1 MIYVWKEATY
11 LSAKGDAQKIGD
23 RLEVLRLKNNGVLTP
38 ALIVDD
44 ARKARAPHHD
54 CFEWD
59 DSEAA
64 AQYRLTQARHL
75 LGSVAVIMEDSAT
88 GEERTVRAFVN
99 FRDDSGTPDTSLY
112 AAMSD
117 KEIRAQILVRAKA
130 EFDSW
135 HKRYQDLEELALVF
149 AAMDEVAA

>member
-1 MIYVWKEATY
+1 MTPRSNVTIVEIPT
-11 LSAKGDAQKIGD
+11 LNVQRMEVVLIGD
-23 RLEVLRLKNNGVLTP
+23 SE
-38 ALIVDD
+38 LICS
-44 ARKARAPHHD
+44 RWSEKAK
-54 CFEWD
+54 
-59 DSEAA
+59 
-64 AQYRLTQARHL
+64 AQMLAKQMKKAQPI

-149 AAMDEVAA
+149 AAMDKVAA